1 MATTKDQVLFTDTFL
16 ALKKAVKRKA
26 YESDSDSSIDQPTN
40 RGNKLKKKA
49 RLVREGQL
57 NAPSGASDMREIVDH
72 SGYQRAI
79 LERNPPLIDDDG
91 YELESGDDEEHVRE
105 VMASVAELN
114 PYASIRLE
122 NILAPLTAVTDLPT
136 HPTMSRVFTSEA
148 LDELCIQARNWMH
161 RENAALWKVRPLL
174 TRLCGDHTWIPCEA
188 LETPNDISYFEDENA
203 SNPPSV
209 LINGTSNV
217 EAPLPQGSG
226 VNGTSHAG
234 GSTEMPEKT
243 KQSELTPTVESEN
256 KPNAEGDTSMVDAG
270 NSDDQS
276 KEAKTDAQ
284 GHNEDSAADADN
296 KKTDNGSEKKESLN
310 GGDHEGAEDPDVTMT
325 SDDAAVKND
334 SGKSEVVSG
343 DTAGDVPAGSL
354 SPGASEA
361 VSIHPLFLAPRSAH
375 PERDAGLPEQEAED
389 VRRLVQLWVQ
399 KQEEVARG
407 AKNLYEG
414 LLRADRLRKTVL
426 RWAKAEAHCGPNED
440 MSDGEDWYDK
450 EEWGL
455 TEDLKKGH
463 DEEEEDIQL
472 PPKKTRTRRQ

>member
-1 MATTKDQVLFTDTFL
+1 
-16 ALKKAVKRKA
+16 
-26 YESDSDSSIDQPTN
+26 
-40 RGNKLKKKA
+40 
-49 RLVREGQL
+49 
-57 NAPSGASDMREIVDH
+57 
-72 SGYQRAI
+72 
-79 LERNPPLIDDDG
+79 
-91 YELESGDDEEHVRE
+91 
-105 VMASVAELN
+105 
-114 PYASIRLE
+114 
-122 NILAPLTAVTDLPT
+122 
-136 HPTMSRVFTSEA
+136 
-148 LDELCIQARNWMH
+148 MH

-256 KPNAEGDTSMVDAG
+256 KPNAEGDTSMLDAG

-334 SGKSEVVSG
+334 SGKSEVVNG
-343 DTAGDVPAGSL
+343 DTAGDVPAWSL